1 MAVVVALCLLWPSLT
16 GADDSADLAREIASL
31 TGTGDLATQ
40 VGARMLEPMRP
51 KHALLASKLA
61 DSQRDLTREQKRVL
75 FEALSDFDAFSVRY
89 FAIVARKVD
98 FDSLIETVLVPL
110 YTRYFSESELRD
122 MRDFYASP
130 TGRKMIRVTPELMGE
145 WMGTLSA
152 ALGRVDVEESFLEVV
167 QEYRAELDL

>member
-1 MAVVVALCLLWPSLT
+1 
-16 GADDSADLAREIASL
+16 
-31 TGTGDLATQ
+31 
-40 VGARMLEPMRP
+40 
-51 KHALLASKLA
+51 
-61 DSQRDLTREQKRVL
+61 
-75 FEALSDFDAFSVRY
+75 
-89 FAIVARKVD
+89 
-98 FDSLIETVLVPL
+98 
-110 YTRYFSESELRD
+110 